1 MAVEERKE
9 LKGAAAAAAG
19 KLRLWKRQRAWGPR
33 RSWLCLHRA
42 TAHPLARP
50 LSPVGS
56 EGRQPERA
64 AWREAA
70 GLPQS
75 EREVASSW
83 EESGRPRC
91 PPKILPSSAFDP
103 LRRMIADLRAAE
115 LLRCFAGSA
124 SCRGC
129 SRCRR
134 ASAQGD
140 TTGSNSSLMRAVH
153 TLRGRAGQEMM
164 WCRRNTTTTPTRK
177 IVKTGLPPVKP
188 VPGVAHL

>member
-1 MAVEERKE
+1 MW
-9 LKGAAAAAAG
+9 AAATAAAW
-19 KLRLWKRQRAWGPR
+19 KLRLWRRQRAWGPR
-33 RSWLCLHRA
+33 WSWLCLHRA

-56 EGRQPERA
+56 EGRQQERA

-115 LLRCFAGSA
+115 RLRCFAGSA

-129 SRCRR
+129 PRGRP

-140 TTGSNSSLMRAVH
+140 ATGSNSSRMRAVY
-153 TLRGRAGQEMM
+153 TLRGWAWQEMM
-164 WCRRNTTTTPTRK
+164 WCRRNNADT
-177 IVKTGLPPVKP
+177 
-188 VPGVAHL
+188 

>member
-9 LKGAAAAAAG
+9 LKGTAAAAAG

-42 TAHPLARP
+42 AAHPLARP
-50 LSPVGS
+50 LPPVGS
-56 EGRQPERA
+56 EGKQQERA

-70 GLPQS
+70 GLPLS
-75 EREVASSW
+75 EREREVASSW
-83 EESGRPRC
+83 GESGRPRC
-91 PPKILPSSAFDP
+91 PLKILPSSAFDP
-103 LRRMIADLRAAE
+103 LRRMIAGLRAAE
-115 LLRCFAGSA
+115 RLRCFAGSA

-140 TTGSNSSLMRAVH
+140 TTGSNSSRMRAVY
-153 TLRGRAGQEMM
+153 TLRGWAWQEMM
-164 WCRRNTTTTPTRK
+164 WCRRNNADT
-177 IVKTGLPPVKP
+177 
-188 VPGVAHL
+188 